1 MTIAAATTASIEG
14 SPEDNETQPLLL
26 DVHSITLRVTHEEFE
41 KLCQDNPERSLELTA
56 NGELVVMPPVGGE
69 SGNFES
75 ELGGELFVWN
85 RQTGLGKIFSSSTVF
100 VLPNGAQRSPDAAW
114 VELSRWEALTPEQR
128 KKFPPLAPDFVI
140 ELRSATDRLPPLREK
155 MAEYRAN
162 GVRLGL
168 LIDPQQK
175 QVEIYRSSL
184 DEAQASGQEPFVLES
199 PTEIDCSE
207 VMPGFILSMSRIF

>member
-1 MTIAAATTASIEG
+1 MTIAAATTSSIEG

-41 KLCQDNPERSLELTA
+41 KLCQDNPDRSLELTA

-69 SGNFES
+69 SGNFEL

-85 RQTGLGKIFSSSTVF
+85 RQTRLGKIFSSSTVF

-140 ELRSATDRLPPLREK
+140 ELRSATDRLPPLQEK
-155 MAEYRAN
+155 MEEYRAN

-168 LIDPQQK
+168 LIVGGASSKKLNSQLAQGLD
-175 QVEIYRSSL
+175 RS
-184 DEAQASGQEPFVLES
+184 PFALPVA
-199 PTEIDCSE
+199 
-207 VMPGFILSMSRIF
+207 

>member
-1 MTIAAATTASIEG
+1 MRSLGTK
-14 SPEDNETQPLLL
+14 PLLL

-41 KLCQDNPERSLELTA
+41 KLCQDNPDRSFELTA
-56 NGELVVMPPVGGE
+56 TGELIIMPPVGGE
-69 SGNFES
+69 SGNSES

-85 RQTGLGKIFSSSTVF
+85 RQTRLGKIFSSSTVF

-128 KKFPPLAPDFVI
+128 IKFPPLAPDFVI

-155 MAEYRAN
+155 MAEYRSN

-168 LIDPQQK
+168 LIDPKGK
-175 QVEIYRSSL
+175 QVEIYRPEKELSI
-184 DEAQASGQEPFVLES
+184 LES
-199 PTEIDCSE
+199 PTSIDCSE
-207 VMPGFILSMSRIF
+207 VMPGFILDMSSIW

>member
-1 MTIAAATTASIEG
+1 MPSL
-14 SPEDNETQPLLL
+14 ETKPLFL

-41 KLCQDNPERSLELTA
+41 KLCQDNPDRSLELTA
-56 NGELVVMPPVGGE
+56 NGELVIVPPVGGE

-128 KKFPPLAPDFVI
+128 KSFPPLAPDFVI
-140 ELRSATDRLPPLREK
+140 ELRAATDRLPPLREK
-155 MAEYRAN
+155 MEEYRAQ

-175 QVEIYRSSL
+175 QVEVYRL
-184 DEAQASGQEPFVLES
+184 GQEPFVLES

-207 VMPGFILSMSRIF
+207 VLPGFILSMSRIF

>member
-14 SPEDNETQPLLL
+14 SPEDKENQPLLL
-26 DVHSITLRVTHEEFE
+26 DVRSITLRVTPEEFE
-41 KLCQDNPERSLELTA
+41 KVCQDNPDRSLELTA

-75 ELGGELFVWN
+75 ELGADLAIWN
-85 RQTGLGKIFSSSTVF
+85 RQTTLGKVFSSSTVF
-100 VLPNGAQRSPDAAW
+100 ILPNGAHRSPDAAW

-128 KKFPPLAPDFVI
+128 QKFPPLAPDFVI

-155 MAEYRAN
+155 MEEYRAN

-168 LIDPQQK
+168 LIDPQKQ
-175 QVEIYRSSL
+175 QVEIYRL
-184 DEAQASGQEPFVLES
+184 GQEPFVLES

-207 VMPGFILSMSRIF
+207 VMPGFVLSMSRIF